1 MTSFAALPQS
11 GLNVMPREAPAWLDA
26 LGVAGMLLLGAWIRL
41 PLPFTPVPVTLQTF
55 AVLLAP
61 FMVGPG
67 RAMAGTGLY
76 LSAGLAGILGGVPVF
91 AAASGATAG
100 YLAGFMA
107 VPLVAAWCRS
117 RSWRPAAGMC
127 LSLALIYG
135 LGAGWLALF
144 LGLSPVTAFLQGVA
158 PFLPGDAVKLAAAAG
173 IAHRMPD
180 RGPAPR

>member
-1 MTSFAALPQS
+1 MTGSAALPQA
-11 GLNVMPREAPAWLDA
+11 GWGAIPREAPAWRDI

-76 LSAGLAGILGGVPVF
+76 LSAGLAGLFSGVPVF

-107 VPLVAAWCRS
+107 VPLVVAWSRS
-117 RSWRPAAGMC
+117 RSWRPEAGMF
-127 LSLALIYG
+127 LSLLLIYF
-135 LGAGWLALF
+135 LGGGWLALF
-144 LGLSPVTAFLQGVA
+144 LGLSPATAFLQGVA
-158 PFLPGDAVKLAAAAG
+158 PFLPGDAVKLAATAALARRLSG
-173 IAHRMPD
+173 
-180 RGPAPR
+180 

>member
-1 MTSFAALPQS
+1 MTGSAALPRA
-11 GLNVMPREAPAWLDA
+11 GLHALPRKAPAWCDV

-61 FMVGPG
+61 FLVGPG

-76 LSAGLAGILGGVPVF
+76 LSAGLAGLWGGVPVF

-107 VPLVAAWCRS
+107 VPLVSGWCRS
-117 RSWRPAAGMC
+117 RSWRPGAGMC
-127 LSLALIYG
+127 LSLAVVYS

-144 LGLSPVTAFLQGVA
+144 LGLSPLTAFLQGVA
-158 PFLPGDAVKLAAAAG
+158 PFLPGDAAKLCAAVAVTRR
-173 IAHRMPD
+173 ISD
-180 RGPAPR
+180 SCL

>member
-1 MTSFAALPQS
+1 MTGSAALPRA
-11 GLNVMPREAPAWLDA
+11 GMRVMSRGAPAWPDA

-61 FMVGPG
+61 FLVGPG

-76 LSAGLAGILGGVPVF
+76 LSAGLAGLWGGVPVF

-107 VPLVAAWCRS
+107 VPLVVAWSRS
-117 RSWRPAAGMC
+117 RSWRPEAGMC
-127 LSLALIYG
+127 LSLMVLYL
-135 LGAGWLALF
+135 LGGGWLALF
-144 LGLSPVTAFLQGVA
+144 MGLSPGTAFLQGVA

-173 IAHRMPD
+173 TARRMS
-180 RGPAPR
+180 G